1 MPPRPSSGELWGL
14 HLMPPRIVVDC
25 LLPNGMMVALECLR
39 EATLAAIK
47 RDLFR
52 EARKHPL
59 HSLLQ
64 DESTYIFVGVTQEA
78 EREDFYD
85 ESRRLCDLRLFQAI
99 LKVVEPVGNRE
110 EKMLNREIGFAIGMP
125 VCEFD
130 LVKDPEV
137 QEFRRNVLSVC
148 KRAVDARDANG
159 AHSLA
164 LYVYPPNVESS
175 PELPAHVL
183 SRLDKSHII
192 IVIWVIVSPSND
204 KQKYTV
210 KVAHDHTPEQVIAE
224 AIRKKTRSMSLSS
237 EQLRLCVQE
246 YQGKYILK
254 VCGCDEYLLEKFP
267 LSQYKYIRSCLSISR
282 MPHLM
287 LMTKDSLYNQLPRNG
302 FTVPSYARRVST
314 ATVGGYMNGDG
325 GGGGGGPS
333 KPLWCVTSLLRL
345 RILCATYVNVNI
357 RDTDKIYVK
366 TGVFHGGEPL
376 CDNVNTQ
383 RVPCSNPLWNEWLT
397 YDVGIVDLPRAARL
411 CLSICSVKGRKGA
424 KEEHYPLAW
433 GNVNLFDYN
442 DVLASGKQALHL
454 WPLPHGMEDLL
465 NPIGITGNN
474 PYKET
479 PCLEVE
485 FEWFG
490 GAVRFPGVE
499 GLEDHGRRILQPETA
514 GGTLG
519 SKASGGRWPRDCELP
534 DSDREQIKGIC
545 NRDPL
550 SDITEQ
556 EKDLLWR
563 YRQHY
568 LNFPEVLSK
577 LLLAVKWSSRE
588 DVVQMY
594 SLLKDWPLV
603 RPELALELLDCNYP
617 DPRVRDFAVKCLE
630 AGLTDDKLS
639 QYLIQLVQVLKY
651 EQYLDNPLARFL
663 LRKALTNQRIGH
675 FFFWHL
681 KSEMHNKT
689 VSQRFGLLLEAY
701 CRACGMYLKHLNRQ
715 VEAMDKLTNLT
726 DILKQ
731 EKRDETQKVPAA

>member
-1 MPPRPSSGELWGL
+1 
-14 HLMPPRIVVDC
+14 
-25 LLPNGMMVALECLR
+25 
-39 EATLAAIK
+39 
-47 RDLFR
+47 
-52 EARKHPL
+52 
-59 HSLLQ
+59 
-64 DESTYIFVGVTQEA
+64 
-78 EREDFYD
+78 
-85 ESRRLCDLRLFQAI
+85 
-99 LKVVEPVGNRE
+99 
-110 EKMLNREIGFAIGMP
+110 
-125 VCEFD
+125 
-130 LVKDPEV
+130 
-137 QEFRRNVLSVC
+137 
-148 KRAVDARDANG
+148 
-159 AHSLA
+159 
-164 LYVYPPNVESS
+164 
-175 PELPAHVL
+175 
-183 SRLDKSHII
+183 
-192 IVIWVIVSPSND
+192 
-204 KQKYTV
+204 
-210 KVAHDHTPEQVIAE
+210 
-224 AIRKKTRSMSLSS
+224 
-237 EQLRLCVQE
+237 
-246 YQGKYILK
+246 
-254 VCGCDEYLLEKFP
+254 
-267 LSQYKYIRSCLSISR
+267 
-282 MPHLM
+282 
-287 LMTKDSLYNQLPRNG
+287 
-302 FTVPSYARRVST
+302 
-314 ATVGGYMNGDG
+314 
-325 GGGGGGPS
+325 
-333 KPLWCVTSLLRL
+333 
-345 RILCATYVNVNI
+345 
-357 RDTDKIYVK
+357 
-366 TGVFHGGEPL
+366 
-376 CDNVNTQ
+376 
-383 RVPCSNPLWNEWLT
+383 
-397 YDVGIVDLPRAARL
+397 
-411 CLSICSVKGRKGA
+411 
-424 KEEHYPLAW
+424 
-433 GNVNLFDYN
+433 
-442 DVLASGKQALHL
+442 
-454 WPLPHGMEDLL
+454 MEDLL

-681 KSEMHNKT
+681 KNQIQSTGPPEY
-689 VSQRFGLLLEAY
+689 R
-701 CRACGMYLKHLNRQ
+701 
-715 VEAMDKLTNLT
+715 
-726 DILKQ
+726 
-731 EKRDETQKVPAA
+731 RDPGGTVPAPRRRSGGSLSPPQRALEHSTWPHASGVFAVAGGANGGGDSASWLRRMGFGRQTSQTPVLPSTPGGPPAQAY